1 MEHDNYF
8 DKNTVYRLYRTVE
21 ELITPSISKKNI
33 SNYEIVFSDDLLP
46 VRVFYPNKVSNI
58 EKVIIFIPGMNKSS
72 KYKYTSIFNKLSL
85 EVDTT
90 IIAIDYYS
98 VENEVENNINN
109 IVDYLYKELL
119 RIGISKDNII
129 LMSDSEGS
137 NYSVNINNSI
147 NKEVLLYPLVDDKE
161 ITIKRKRLIING
173 ELDSTKDIGK
183 NLSEKLDNCTY
194 KIIENAS
201 SGFLSS
207 TDYDIINDYI
217 KEIKD
222 FI

>member
-98 VENEVENNINN
+98 VENEVENNISN

-173 ELDSTKDIGK
+173 ELDSTKEIGK
-183 NLSEKLDNCTY
+183 NLSEKIDNCTY
-194 KIIENAS
+194 KLIENAT
-201 SGFLSS
+201 SGFLTS
-207 TDYDIINDYI
+207 TDYDIIKDYI

>member
-98 VENEVENNINN
+98 VENEVENNISN

-173 ELDSTKDIGK
+173 ELDSTKEIGK
-183 NLSEKLDNCTY
+183 NLSEKIDNCTY
-194 KIIENAS
+194 KLIENATN
-201 SGFLSS
+201 GFLTS
-207 TDYDIINDYI
+207 TDYDIIKDYI

>member
-98 VENEVENNINN
+98 VENEVENN

>member
-98 VENEVENNINN
+98 VENEVENNINI

-147 NKEVLLYPLVDDKE
+147 NKEVLLYPLVDDKK
-161 ITIKRKRLIING
+161 ITINRKRLIING
-173 ELDSTKDIGK
+173 ELDSTKEIGK
-183 NLSEKLDNCTY
+183 NLSEKIDNCTY
-194 KIIENAS
+194 KLIENAT
-201 SGFLSS
+201 SGFLTS
-207 TDYDIINDYI
+207 TDYDIIKDYI

>member
-147 NKEVLLYPLVDDKE
+147 NKEVLLYPLVDDKK
-161 ITIKRKRLIING
+161 ITINRKRLIING

-183 NLSEKLDNCTY
+183 NLSEKIDNCTY
-194 KIIENAS
+194 TLIENAT
-201 SGFLSS
+201 SGFLTS
-207 TDYDIINDYI
+207 TDYDIIKDYI

>member
-173 ELDSTKDIGK
+173 ELDSTKDIGE
-183 NLSEKLDNCTY
+183 NLSEKIDNCTY
-194 KIIENAS
+194 KLIENATN
-201 SGFLSS
+201 GFLTS
-207 TDYDIINDYI
+207 TDYDIIKDYI

>member
-1 MEHDNYF
+1 
-8 DKNTVYRLYRTVE
+8 
-21 ELITPSISKKNI
+21 
-33 SNYEIVFSDDLLP
+33 
-46 VRVFYPNKVSNI
+46 
-58 EKVIIFIPGMNKSS
+58 MNKSS

-147 NKEVLLYPLVDDKE
+147 NKEVLLYPLVDDKK
-161 ITIKRKRLIING
+161 ITINRKRLIING
-173 ELDSTKDIGK
+173 ELDSTKEIGK
-183 NLSEKLDNCTY
+183 NLSEKIDNCTY
-194 KIIENAS
+194 KLIENATN
-201 SGFLSS
+201 GFLTS
-207 TDYDIINDYI
+207 TDYDIIKDYI

>member
-98 VENEVENNINN
+98 VENEVENNISN

-183 NLSEKLDNCTY
+183 NLSEKIDNCTY
-194 KIIENAS
+194 TLIENAT
-201 SGFLSS
+201 SGFLTS
-207 TDYDIINDYI
+207 TDYDIIKDYI

>member
-98 VENEVENNINN
+98 VENEVENNISN

-147 NKEVLLYPLVDDKE
+147 NKEVLLYPLVDDKK

-183 NLSEKLDNCTY
+183 NLSEKIDNCTY
-194 KIIENAS
+194 KLIENATN
-201 SGFLSS
+201 GFLTS
-207 TDYDIINDYI
+207 TDYDIIKDYI

>member
-98 VENEVENNINN
+98 VENEVENNISN

-183 NLSEKLDNCTY
+183 NLSEKIDNCTY
-194 KIIENAS
+194 TLIENATT
-201 SGFLSS
+201 GFLTS
-207 TDYDIINDYI
+207 TDYDIIKDYI

>member
-98 VENEVENNINN
+98 VENEVENNISN

-183 NLSEKLDNCTY
+183 NLSEKIDNCTY
-194 KIIENAS
+194 KLIENAT
-201 SGFLSS
+201 SGFLTS
-207 TDYDIINDYI
+207 TDYDIIKDYI

>member
-98 VENEVENNINN
+98 VENEVENNISN

-147 NKEVLLYPLVDDKE
+147 NKEVLLYPLVDDKK
-161 ITIKRKRLIING
+161 ITINRKRLIING
-173 ELDSTKDIGK
+173 ELDSTKEIGK
-183 NLSEKLDNCTY
+183 NLSEKIDNCTY
-194 KIIENAS
+194 KLIENAT
-201 SGFLSS
+201 SGFLTS
-207 TDYDIINDYI
+207 TDYDIIKDYI

>member
-8 DKNTVYRLYRTVE
+8 DKNTVYRLYRSVE

-33 SNYEIVFSDDLLP
+33 SNYEIVFSDELLP

-58 EKVIIFIPGMNKSS
+58 EKVILFIPGENKNC
-72 KYKYTSIFNKLSL
+72 KYKYTSIFSKLSL

-98 VENEVENNINN
+98 AENEVQKNISN
-109 IVDYLYKELL
+109 IVDYLYKELI
-119 RIGISKDNII
+119 RTGISKDNII

-137 NYSVNINNSI
+137 NYSIKINTNIK
-147 NKEVLLYPLVDDKE
+147 KEVLLYPLVDDKE
-161 ITIKRKRLIING
+161 INTNRERLIING

-183 NLSEKLDNCTY
+183 SLSEKLDNCTY
-194 KIIENAS
+194 NIIENAS

>member
-33 SNYEIVFSDDLLP
+33 SNYEIVFNDDLLP

-58 EKVIIFIPGMNKSS
+58 EKVIIFIPGMNKTS
-72 KYKYTSIFNKLSL
+72 KFKYTSIFNKLSL
-85 EVDTT
+85 EIDTT

-98 VENEVENNINN
+98 VENNLVNNITK

-129 LMSDSEGS
+129 LMSDSEGC
-137 NYSVNINNSI
+137 NYSININNEI
-147 NKEVLLYPLVDDKE
+147 EKEILLYPLVDDKE
-161 ITIKRKRLIING
+161 ITTKRKRLIING
-173 ELDSTKDIGK
+173 ELDNTKDIGK
-183 NLSEKLDNCTY
+183 NISEKIDNCTY
-194 KIIENAS
+194 KLIENATN
-201 SGFLSS
+201 GFLSS
-207 TDYDIINDYI
+207 TDYDIIKNYI
-217 KEIKD
+217 KEIKE

>member
-183 NLSEKLDNCTY
+183 NLSEKIDNCTY
-194 KIIENAS
+194 KLIENATN
-201 SGFLSS
+201 GFLTS
-207 TDYDIINDYI
+207 TDYDIIKDYI

>member
-183 NLSEKLDNCTY
+183 NLSEKIDNCTY
-194 KIIENAS
+194 TLIENAT
-201 SGFLSS
+201 SGFLTS
-207 TDYDIINDYI
+207 TDYDIIKDYI

>member
-129 LMSDSEGS
+129 LMSDSDGS

-147 NKEVLLYPLVDDKE
+147 NKEVLLYPLVDDKK

-183 NLSEKLDNCTY
+183 NLSEKIDNCTY
-194 KIIENAS
+194 KLIENATN
-201 SGFLSS
+201 GFLTS
-207 TDYDIINDYI
+207 TDYDIIKDYI